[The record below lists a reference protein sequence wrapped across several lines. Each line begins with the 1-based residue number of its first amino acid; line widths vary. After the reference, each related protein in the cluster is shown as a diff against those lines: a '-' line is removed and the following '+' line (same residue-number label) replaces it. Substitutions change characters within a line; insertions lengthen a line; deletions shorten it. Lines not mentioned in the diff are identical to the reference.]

1 MGYNNSVIV
10 KKKEK
15 FILVKW
21 NWFLKKDNIVVT
33 IFDFIISWKH
43 IYRYNIFV
51 WPIYMYIYVDVY
63 IYVCIYIDGWIDGWV
78 DGGIYMYIYVYV
90 WICICMCIY
99 VYICVYIGGERG
111 ARVADRC
118 G

>member
-21 NWFLKKDNIVVT
+21 NCLFNKDNIVVT

-43 IYRYNIFV
+43 IYRYNISV
-51 WPIYMYIYVDVY
+51 
-63 IYVCIYIDGWIDGWV
+63 
-78 DGGIYMYIYVYV
+78 
-90 WICICMCIY
+90 
-99 VYICVYIGGERG
+99 
-111 ARVADRC
+111 
-118 G
+118 